1 MKKECITRC
10 FNAWR
15 AKERQHA
22 FVKKAHLGYDRPSDT
37 NINEGLQCI
46 FDLAEGFSPIACIT
60 SVDYDKGNVPAALF
74 MTTVELVLRF
84 MQEQLQLNDAE
95 MRSAD
100 DTVLWFFLEESFG
113 YTQVEKDN
121 FARKPVAADVLS
133 CVKRL
138 FGDGPKLAVW
148 QRRPHLQPPL
158 TPNDEGY
165 VLSKLVEKR
174 TSRRWPEHFHNQ
186 DAEGNTSRQLP
197 IAPLSPVWPVSW
209 DLSPY
214 RQKPVNI
221 FAP

>member
-74 MTTVELVLRF
+74 MTTVELVLCF

-100 DTVLWFFLEESFG
+100 DTMLWFFW
-113 YTQVEKDN
+113 K
-121 FARKPVAADVLS
+121 KVLAIH
-133 CVKRL
+133 RL
-138 FGDGPKLAVW
+138 RRIILLGSRWQPKG
-148 QRRPHLQPPL
+148 RRH
-158 TPNDEGY
+158 
-165 VLSKLVEKR
+165 S
-174 TSRRWPEHFHNQ
+174 
-186 DAEGNTSRQLP
+186 
-197 IAPLSPVWPVSW
+197 
-209 DLSPY
+209 
-214 RQKPVNI
+214 
-221 FAP
+221 